1 MSKGN
6 IFVLMFLLSTFIVSC
21 KFWGEIDRKR
31 GRAGLN
37 IDGFSNLEDKD
48 KLLKDGFEFQVGDV
62 ETNDKDKLA
71 QGDVADSS
79 SNTKTG
85 IVDDKDK
92 LALGDAQDGNASAGS
107 TGSGQESQSFQ
118 SSVASNSSTGLGD
131 VGGNDK
137 LLQGSD
143 QGSQKN
149 IDSTGGGQGLQSS
162 SVASSGNIRKG
173 STGNE
178 DKTDLGDAQGGG
190 ASAGSTVGGQGLQS
204 SSVVSNDNA
213 RKDGTVNKDKTAQG
227 DVKDSQSSVITDRV
241 GVVKGNQGTSV
252 ASSSNSGADSV
263 GGKNKLNQSGVQAG
277 AGAYGTGSSTGST
290 KDAQSGN
297 VASSSNSGAGSAGNE
312 YKTDLGNAQGGV
324 TAAGNTGVV
333 KGNQGTSVASSS
345 NTGADSVVSKD
356 KLAQGG
362 GANSGGAGSS
372 VRDVQGSNVT
382 SSSNTEAGS
391 ASSKDKL
398 AQETQN
404 GSSSVTSGVAGE
416 SRVPQRR
423 IQHRDEMRH
432 NANKEKEHRHP
443 DLGVVNKSL
452 DRGLTQ
458 EDVKSKFNILVSQ
471 VEEYENMLRHVYND
485 YIGAS
490 NTIRTYSKDNN
501 GSYTSEIRRGL
512 DKLNDRGLY
521 DSLKRLGNII
531 KDHKHQGLTIA
542 ISRLKEAVGA
552 ALASERASHAIEAS
566 NAYISAINSAIV
578 AYVESFAAVAS
589 TLSSGQFAQAAQKF
603 AEVARA
609 CTAIN
614 KTDISTIA
622 WAVSGVFLKNKGNL
636 DQAKRIASRLYGRKG
651 GELSRAIDE
660 LDAAYKGLK

>member
-37 IDGFSNLEDKD
+37 INGFSNVEDKD

-71 QGDVADSS
+71 QGEVQGIQSSDVADSS

-85 IVDDKDK
+85 IVDDKDKLAQGDVETNDKDK

-107 TGSGQESQSFQ
+107 TGSGQESQSSQ
-118 SSVASNSSTGLGD
+118 SSVASNSSTGLGA

-137 LLQGSD
+137 LLQGSNSGTGVSGGADKLVQGSD

-162 SVASSGNIRKG
+162 SVASSGNARNG

-178 DKTDLGDAQGGG
+178 
-190 ASAGSTVGGQGLQS
+190 
-204 SSVVSNDNA
+204 
-213 RKDGTVNKDKTAQG
+213 DKTAQG

-241 GVVKGNQGTSV
+241 GVVKGNQGISV

-263 GGKNKLNQSGVQAG
+263 VG
-277 AGAYGTGSSTGST
+277 
-290 KDAQSGN
+290 
-297 VASSSNSGAGSAGNE
+297 
-312 YKTDLGNAQGGV
+312 
-324 TAAGNTGVV
+324 
-333 KGNQGTSVASSS
+333 
-345 NTGADSVVSKD
+345 KD

-372 VRDVQGSNVT
+372 VRDVQVSNVT
-382 SSSNTEAGS
+382 SSSNTGAGS

-404 GSSSVTSGVAGE
+404 GSSSVTNGVASE

-423 IQHRDEMRH
+423 MQHSDEMRH
-432 NANKEKEHRHP
+432 NANREKEHRHP

-490 NTIRTYSKDNN
+490 NIIRTYSKDNN

-542 ISRLKEAVGA
+542 ISRLSEAVGA

-609 CTAIN
+609 CAAIN